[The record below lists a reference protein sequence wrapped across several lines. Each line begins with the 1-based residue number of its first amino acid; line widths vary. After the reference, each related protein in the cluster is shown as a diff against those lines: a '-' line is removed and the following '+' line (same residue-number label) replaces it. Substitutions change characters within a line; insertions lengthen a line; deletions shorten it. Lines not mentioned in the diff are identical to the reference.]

1 MKILLLEDDTEIGTW
16 VRDGL
21 TRVGHVVDWVE
32 NGRDAL
38 VAATTTGYDLLI
50 LDRMT
55 PELDGLSV
63 LKAVRASKNVTPA
76 LFLTALSDVD
86 DRVEGGLQAGADDYL
101 PNPLP
106 LPNWKPAWRLWVVA
120 RWRHRTQR

>member
-38 VAATTTGYDLLI
+38 VAATTTGL
-50 LDRMT
+50 R
-55 PELDGLSV
+55 P
-63 LKAVRASKNVTPA
+63 
-76 LFLTALSDVD
+76 VD
-86 DRVEGGLQAGADDYL
+86 
-101 PNPLP
+101 P
-106 LPNWKPAWRLWVVA
+106 
-120 RWRHRTQR
+120 